1 MFQTKLGFYALTLES
16 AAWLGV
22 VFVNHEDGALLAY
35 LILHGGASALFCL
48 FALALLP
55 QRMAKP
61 RLPLLALFF
70 GAGYALPIVGFV
82 AVLAGIHF
90 LRRLPPEADREF
102 FRSLQ
107 IPELDPHQRA
117 GKGFNQAGLRSFL
130 NNGKAPVAARLRALV
145 ALQNVSGRVSA
156 PLLREVLS
164 NPSEDIRLLAYGML
178 DRQEKRLSKAIHL
191 EVRQLAEHPPGSPE
205 NRAAARRLSDLFWEL
220 VYQELAQGDLRTHA
234 LEESL
239 RYARVCLGYTPD
251 DPVLLLREGRLV
263 QELGDPLGA
272 QAIYERAMAM
282 GLPKTRIVPYL
293 AEVAYDLGDY
303 GSVRSLMAELGGWE
317 SLPRLRPVI
326 KYWCQQ

>member
-1 MFQTKLGFYALTLES
+1 MFQSKLALYALTLES

-22 VFVNHEDGALLAY
+22 ALVGHDDGALLLY
-35 LILHGGASALFCL
+35 LTLHGGASALFSL
-48 FALALLP
+48 FAVTLLP
-55 QRMAKP
+55 QRMAQP
-61 RLPLLALFF
+61 RTPLLLLIF
-70 GAGYALPIVGFV
+70 GAGYALPIIGF
-82 AVLAGIHF
+82 AGVLAGVHF
-90 LRRLPPEADREF
+90 LRRLPAESNREF
-102 FRSLQ
+102 FRSLLL
-107 IPELDPHQRA
+107 PELDPHQRA

-130 NNGKAPVAARLRALV
+130 SNGKAPVSARLRALV

-178 DRQEKRLSKAIHL
+178 DRQEKRLSRAIHQ
-191 EVRQLAEHPPGSPE
+191 EGRQLAEHLPGTPE

-239 RYARVCLGYTPD
+239 RYTRVCLGYTPD

-263 QELGDPLGA
+263 QELGDPLAA

-326 KYWCQQ
+326 KYWCKQ